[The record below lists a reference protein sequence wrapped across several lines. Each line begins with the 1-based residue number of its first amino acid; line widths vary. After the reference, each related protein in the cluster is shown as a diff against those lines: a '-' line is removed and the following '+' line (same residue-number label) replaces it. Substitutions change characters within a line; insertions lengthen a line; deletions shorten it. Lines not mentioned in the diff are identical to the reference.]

1 MSFFIKKQSQKEQ
14 EPPQLFFSQ
23 EIYHKNIIHRE
34 KSKIKHNEIQVSKNN
49 ITKDVKRE
57 LNENSNN
64 NLALNDN
71 KDNLDNYIIS
81 KSNVLKDE
89 YTNKINNKELNSL
102 NMNNNDYLLKENEN
116 EKIDSNII
124 SQKINNPELDN
135 EWNESKINF
144 DNISMVSKINSY
156 ENNNEQS
163 NIIDNN
169 ILLKCENLDFNIGI
183 NDEKNKNGIMESNN
197 NKNRINDKNSKSSFI
212 SNSSNN
218 SYNKEEY
225 EIKEN
230 DNFDINSIKREKKFL
245 EEKLKKEQNINKE
258 KSYYI
263 EILKKALND
272 NFLNINCTK
281 GNKNTLNI
289 GIILEYSKT
298 KLENENL
305 KKNIIMQ
312 KILCDD
318 MKNEIQMIKK
328 ERDKITEKLN
338 SYEQKN
344 MEMNN
349 KIEDYE
355 IKLKEKNNSEK
366 QLKSEVKN
374 QKEICINL
382 NKKIFE
388 LMEINSKLNKEK
400 STINIE
406 EHKNEHYE
414 KLIKEKNIEINELKM
429 RGVDMN
435 QNYIKN
441 NTNDEQNEN
450 INNDV
455 INNSCKNIEEITK
468 RIKIYF
474 DKVRKNNIKIDEILM
489 KTLKEYIDNINP
501 DINGNISLNG
511 KMKLINE
518 FMNFVKIK
526 LEILF
531 NHYEIFQMN
540 NFNFD
545 RIKIEE
551 EKNEKDIYSS
561 SNSQKNNDNNI
572 NEINTKRIV
581 DYNNVRLNNNK
592 MFKKINLNEYK
603 SHIISNND
611 FVNNNIHKL
620 INDKEE
626 SKKSDNNDYLSNLK
640 DNIMDKKRIITQSN
654 LSEIRKSPLD
664 ITSNNSRIKN
674 NNKINDLFS
683 NIFKEKMKKKKNIIN
698 LKSKEL
704 INTNSQLN
712 SKDNTNSFLRATKMT
727 GINISNDLSK
737 MDTNIFPSNKKVLRI
752 NEKNDIIP
760 LPKNTSRKSYKT
772 DKENKPLN
780 RTNLKEN
787 NIHSYDIKTTFPLIL
802 TNTKNNTYLNQ
813 NIDTYTLENNKVMES
828 SLQKR
833 NVKTNKNKLS
843 LGILRRE
850 LFTENK
856 HRNRNIEINDLAEE
870 IMKPSFLKGNNTLSI
885 NKKNGKEMLKITTFK
900 TKK

>member
-14 EPPQLFFSQ
+14 ESPQLFFSQ

-34 KSKIKHNEIQVSKNN
+34 KSKIKQNEIQLSKNN
-49 ITKDVKRE
+49 FSKNVMRE
-57 LNENSNN
+57 LNENLNN
-64 NLALNDN
+64 NLALNNN
-71 KDNLDNYIIS
+71 KDNLDNRIIS
-81 KSNVLKDE
+81 KSIIIKDE
-89 YTNKINNKELNSL
+89 YNNIINNKELNSL
-102 NMNNNDYLLKENEN
+102 NMNNNDYLLKENE
-116 EKIDSNII
+116 KIDSNII
-124 SQKINNPELDN
+124 NQKINNQELEN

-169 ILLKCENLDFNIGI
+169 IFLKCENLDFNIGI
-183 NDEKNKNGIMESNN
+183 NDEKIKNEILENNN
-197 NKNRINDKNSKSSFI
+197 NKNRINTKNSKSSLI

-218 SYNKEEY
+218 SCYKEKD
-225 EIKEN
+225 EIKEI
-230 DNFDINSIKREKKFL
+230 DNFDINSLKREKEFL
-245 EEKLKKEQNINKE
+245 EEKLKKEKNINKE

-318 MKNEIQMIKK
+318 MKNELQTLKK
-328 ERDKITEKLN
+328 ERDIIIEKLN
-338 SYEQKN
+338 SYEKKN
-344 MEMNN
+344 CEMNE

-355 IKLKEKNNSEK
+355 IKLKEKYNSEK
-366 QLKSEVKN
+366 QFKMELKN
-374 QKEICINL
+374 QKEACINL

-388 LMEINSKLNKEK
+388 LMEINSQLNKQK
-400 STINIE
+400 ADIYSE

-414 KLIKEKNIEINELKM
+414 KLLKEKNSEINELKM
-429 RGVDMN
+429 RNVDIN
-435 QNYIKN
+435 QKYIKN
-441 NTNDEQNEN
+441 NINDEN
-450 INNDV
+450 INNDIV
-455 INNSCKNIEEITK
+455 NNSCKNIEEITK

-489 KTLKEYIDNINP
+489 KTLKEYIDNIHP
-501 DINGNISLNG
+501 DINDNISLNA
-511 KMKLINE
+511 KLKIINE
-518 FMNFVKIK
+518 FINFVKIK

-551 EKNEKDIYSS
+551 QKDNKDIYES
-561 SNSQKNNDNNI
+561 SNGQKNIDENDEENKKQII
-572 NEINTKRIV
+572 NYK
-581 DYNNVRLNNNK
+581 DGFLNNNK
-592 MFKKINLNEYK
+592 IFKKIDLNEYK
-603 SHIISNND
+603 SHIISKND
-611 FVNNNIHKL
+611 FGNNNFHKL
-620 INDKEE
+620 NSVNEE

-640 DNIMDKKRIITQSN
+640 DNIIDKKRIIIQSN

-664 ITSNNSRIKN
+664 KTSNNSRIKN
-674 NNKINDLFS
+674 SKIDDLFS

-712 SKDNTNSFLRATKMT
+712 SKNNMNSFVRSTKRS

-737 MDTNIFPSNKKVLRI
+737 MDTNIFPSNKKVLNI
-752 NEKNDIIP
+752 DEKNDII
-760 LPKNTSRKSYKT
+760 LLSNDTSRKSYKK
-772 DKENKPLN
+772 DKKNKQIS

-787 NIHSYDIKTTFPLIL
+787 IHSYDVKTTFPLIL
-802 TNTKNNTYLNQ
+802 TNTKNNTFLNQ

-828 SLQKR
+828 SFKKR
-833 NVKTNKNKLS
+833 NIKSNKNKLS
-843 LGILRRE
+843 LGILKRE

-856 HRNRNIEINDLAEE
+856 HRNKNIEMNVLAEE
-870 IMKPSFLKGNNTLSI
+870 IMKPSFLKGNNTFSI
-885 NKKNGKEMLKITTFK
+885 NKKHGKELLQISSFK